1 MKIRFSQRL
10 QDRALREL
18 KLDLPRRLSV
28 AEGRSF
34 MMGRQS
40 ILRVELSVDDFDV
53 TLGHNSYSNSDLA
66 RVTCGNYCSIGEE
79 VVFAPSRH
87 PLDRLTTYPET
98 YLDITWP
105 HERAAI
111 RRVSYADVWGTV
123 EIGHDVWIGSRAV
136 IMGGVTIGT
145 GAVVAA
151 NAVVTKD
158 VPPYAIVG
166 GVPAKV
172 IKYRFDEAMRERLL
186 ASEWWRYDLRTWDEA
201 VDWTDIEGTLAKM
214 ELAAKEGRIAE
225 FPKPVSWTEIIR
237 FVKKE
242 RKWWRLWR

>member
-1 MKIRFSQRL
+1 MTIRLSPRL

-28 AEGRSF
+28 AAGRSF

-40 ILRVELSVDDFDV
+40 ILRVDLSVDDFDV
-53 TLGHNSYSNSDLA
+53 TLGNNSYSNSDLA

-79 VVFAPSRH
+79 VIFAPSRH
-87 PLDRLTTYPET
+87 PLNRLTTHPET

-111 RRVSYADVWGTV
+111 RRQPFEGVWDRV
-123 EIGHDVWIGSRAV
+123 KIGHDVWIGSRAV

-145 GAVVAA
+145 GAVIAA

-166 GVPAKV
+166 GVPAKL
-172 IKYRFDEAMRERLL
+172 IKYRFDETTRARLL

-201 VDWTDIEGTLAKM
+201 VDWCDIEGTLAKI
-214 ELAAKEGRIAE
+214 ETAAKEGRITE
-225 FPKPVSWTEIIR
+225 FPAPASWDEIVN
-237 FVKKE
+237 FVKRE
-242 RKWWRLWR
+242 RRWKLWL